1 MGHKED
7 LLEGAK
13 RCLIEKGYA
22 RTTARD
28 IVQASGTNLA
38 SIGYHYGSKEAL
50 LNAAVIAAIED
61 WSAQI
66 FPDDQAGSPGEP
78 MEAFERNWIRLV
90 NSFDQVRTLMVAN
103 FEAFSQAERVP
114 ELRHELAEAH
124 QRARRGL
131 VAQVLGIDESAVT
144 DEQARTLGSLLLAL
158 IPGVMTQFL
167 VSPEQAP
174 TGAELVAG
182 LRTLTGTQK

>member
-13 RCLIEKGYA
+13 QCLITKGYA

-50 LNAAVIAAIED
+50 LNSAVIAAIGE
-61 WSAQI
+61 WSDRVL
-66 FPDDQAGSPGEP
+66 PDSPDERADEP
-78 MEAFERNWIRLV
+78 IEEFERVWTNLV
-90 NSFDQVRTLMVAN
+90 NSFGEVRNLLVAN

-114 ELRHELAEAH
+114 ELREQLAEAH
-124 QRARRGL
+124 ELARRGL
-131 VAQVLGIDESAVT
+131 AAAMLDVDASAVT
-144 DEQARTLGSLLLAL
+144 DEQAHSLGSLLLAL
-158 IPGVMTQFL
+158 LPGVMVQYL
-167 VSPEQAP
+167 ISPEQAP
-174 TGAELVAG
+174 SGPQLAQG
-182 LRTLTGTQK
+182 LKMLTAPK